1 MPSPQSYE
9 AHGKTVYQFR
19 FRRPDNNSRT
29 TIRLHDATERYA
41 IEAGEQLDIL
51 IQANQLQT
59 DLPPRTM
66 RWLSEVPER
75 FYDRLVG
82 AGLVEPR
89 VEKNS
94 VKLDE
99 FLDGYVALKSA
110 DGSFKGEW
118 SKSTTTK
125 RKQSVKDLV
134 QYFGGNKDIRDV
146 SVQDG
151 QKWKNWL
158 LGEKSRN
165 LSPAS
170 TSKKIK
176 DARQFFEHAIDLD
189 LIERN
194 PFTKVKLPPQDNP
207 DRMRY
212 VSASEVNAVLDVV
225 TDREFRLT
233 IALARF
239 AGFRTPSEAQQLR
252 WNDIDRGSKIMLV
265 QSPKLRQNSTRGRRT
280 CPIFPEL
287 VPHFDA
293 FPAPT
298 NRQQLVLPG
307 LRSQNLRTQFCRYVV
322 EAGLTPWPKLFHN
335 LRASALTDLVEI
347 HSLPS
352 VCKWL
357 GTSPKIA
364 MKHYFMLRGRELSD
378 PDDQENNR

>member
-1 MPSPQSYE
+1 MPKPESYQ
-9 AHGKTVYQFR
+9 ARGKTVYKFR
-19 FRRPDNNSRT
+19 IIRSDNGKRT
-29 TIRLHDATERYA
+29 TIRLHDATEKYA
-41 IEAGEQLDIL
+41 VEAGDQLDIL
-51 IQANQLQT
+51 IQANRFQT
-59 DLPPRTM
+59 DLPPRTTL
-66 RWLSEVPER
+66 WLSEVPER
-75 FYDRLVG
+75 FYERLVS
-82 AGLVEPR
+82 AGLIEPR
-89 VEKNS
+89 TEKSS

-110 DGSFKGEW
+110 DGSYKGEW

-194 PFTKVKLPPQDNP
+194 PFAKVKLPPQDNP

-212 VSASEVNAVLDVV
+212 VSATEVNAVLDVI
-225 TDREFRLT
+225 TDPEFRLT

-252 WNDIDRGSKIMLV
+252 WNDVDRASKIMLV

-280 CPIFPEL
+280 CPIFPQL
-287 VPHFDA
+287 VPYFDA
-293 FPAPT
+293 LPAPT

-335 LRASALTDLVEI
+335 LRASALTDLVDV